1 MVQKQ
6 AFTNGG
12 RSRSQSTNPLRR
24 KKSGAIQT
32 EAATSMELEVDYNM
46 NPTKLFT
53 YIDQS
58 KWDKAIER
66 VRRVPSEA
74 STWLVSKYG
83 PLPFRYLPLHL
94 CLQFHPPFA
103 LVESLVDAYQQAL
116 TKKDHEGKLPL
127 HHICAAAATNSGDT
141 RQYSNDKAT
150 EAIAALLIS
159 LYPDGIHERDNN
171 GKTCLDVVQNIKQ
184 REGRNSHA
192 EAILRVIRKY
202 EQPEDRRNKE
212 STGVVPDYRDDVLTS
227 TRKSSSG
234 ETSKRHNIDG
244 GNQALH
250 DISAN
255 TDQNSVVRLVIRE
268 LESALERAKEDKEEI
283 SSTNHHL
290 QQENDDLKMELRKLK
305 REFEETIKDSK
316 RSGIEEQEIIQLYEK
331 QMEELNQDNEECRTL
346 LKDQTDK
353 FDAKIRSLTS
363 AHEAA
368 VAEMH
373 SSWKR
378 HEANL
383 DDQMKSLKAQLN
395 SAQEQLELGRATET
409 HWRSKHSALE
419 SQLEDL
425 KADMHRLQL
434 GVKEKEQLLVSAFER
449 RQFQLEADL
458 KTSEAKLNS
467 LQKVKMVQDGE
478 LHELRASNSE
488 LKQRDHLTKAV
499 YEKNLLSLEEELK
512 RKETAI
518 QSLLHIKDI
527 QETKLKE
534 LHDDHDNIYRK
545 HQQELKEVKDFYEKR
560 VTSLE
565 VELREESSAS
575 QRLQITNSALQK
587 RMEELVSSL
596 FFVCF
601 FLLNDGDQL
610 YSMLIHL

>member
-1 MVQKQ
+1 
-6 AFTNGG
+6 
-12 RSRSQSTNPLRR
+12 
-24 KKSGAIQT
+24 
-32 EAATSMELEVDYNM
+32 
-46 NPTKLFT
+46 
-53 YIDQS
+53 
-58 KWDKAIER
+58 
-66 VRRVPSEA
+66 
-74 STWLVSKYG
+74 
-83 PLPFRYLPLHL
+83 
-94 CLQFHPPFA
+94 
-103 LVESLVDAYQQAL
+103 L

-150 EAIAALLIS
+150 EAIAALLIY
-159 LYPDGIHERDNN
+159 LYPDGIHERDNY

-331 QMEELNQDNEECRTL
+331 QMEELNQE
-346 LKDQTDK
+346 
-353 FDAKIRSLTS
+353 
-363 AHEAA
+363 
-368 VAEMH
+368 
-373 SSWKR
+373 
-378 HEANL
+378 NL

-395 SAQEQLELGRATET
+395 SAQEQLELGRATES

-596 FFVCF
+596 FFVFF
-601 FLLNDGDQL
+601 FLLNDGDQS

>member
-1 MVQKQ
+1 VQ
-6 AFTNGG
+6 
-12 RSRSQSTNPLRR
+12 S
-24 KKSGAIQT
+24 
-32 EAATSMELEVDYNM
+32 EV
-46 NPTKLFT
+46 
-53 YIDQS
+53 
-58 KWDKAIER
+58 
-66 VRRVPSEA
+66 
-74 STWLVSKYG
+74 
-83 PLPFRYLPLHL
+83 
-94 CLQFHPPFA
+94 
-103 LVESLVDAYQQAL
+103 
-116 TKKDHEGKLPL
+116 
-127 HHICAAAATNSGDT
+127 
-141 RQYSNDKAT
+141 
-150 EAIAALLIS
+150 
-159 LYPDGIHERDNN
+159 
-171 GKTCLDVVQNIKQ
+171 
-184 REGRNSHA
+184 
-192 EAILRVIRKY
+192 
-202 EQPEDRRNKE
+202 
-212 STGVVPDYRDDVLTS
+212 
-227 TRKSSSG
+227 
-234 ETSKRHNIDG
+234 
-244 GNQALH
+244 
-250 DISAN
+250 
-255 TDQNSVVRLVIRE
+255 
-268 LESALERAKEDKEEI
+268 
-283 SSTNHHL
+283 
-290 QQENDDLKMELRKLK
+290 
-305 REFEETIKDSK
+305 
-316 RSGIEEQEIIQLYEK
+316 
-331 QMEELNQDNEECRTL
+331 
-346 LKDQTDK
+346 
-353 FDAKIRSLTS
+353 
-363 AHEAA
+363 
-368 VAEMH
+368 
-373 SSWKR
+373 WKR

-395 SAQEQLELGRATET
+395 SAQEQLELGRATES

-596 FFVCF
+596 FFVFF
-601 FLLNDGDQL
+601 FLLNDGDQS